1 MFSHLMTLWAAAVG
15 AVISRHKKAFTAV
28 LGEVDQQDCHSQGK
42 VRKFGEIL
50 NSTATSVKS

>member
-1 MFSHLMTLWAAAVG
+1 MTLWAAAMG

-28 LGEVDQQDCHSQGK
+28 LGEVDQQGCHSQGK